1 VTTAPTTATPQA
13 SSVVSGFSKD
23 TMTTTTTGSELAVV
37 VSRNG
42 KDLMEIIK
50 EVDEYFLKA
59 ADSGAPLSSLLEIST
74 SITDFSGHSKS
85 GNNNQA
91 LVFSSLIDFD

>member
-1 VTTAPTTATPQA
+1 MTTAPTSSTPQA
-13 SSVVSGFSKD
+13 SSIVSGFSKD

-59 ADSGAPLSSLLEIST
+59 AESGAPLSSLLEIST
-74 SITDFSGHSKS
+74 SITAFSGHTKA
-85 GNNNQA
+85 G
-91 LVFSSLIDFD
+91 